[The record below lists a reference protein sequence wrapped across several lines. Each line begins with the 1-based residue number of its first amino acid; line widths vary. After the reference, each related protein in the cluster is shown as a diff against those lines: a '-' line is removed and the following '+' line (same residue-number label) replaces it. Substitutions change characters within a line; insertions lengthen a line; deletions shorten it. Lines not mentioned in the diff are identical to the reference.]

1 MLIIK
6 TRLSNLRQKIAVVEL
21 FGPIGSQ
28 IKSPAYEKIFSN
40 ILKDESVKA
49 LVLDVDS
56 PGGAVAASDYIYRS
70 VLKVGEKMPVVAN
83 IRGVGASGSYMIS
96 CAAQKI
102 VATPGAIIGSIGVI
116 SVRPVLQEL
125 LQRVGVS
132 VNVNK
137 SAPFKDMGAPWRE
150 ATPEEDQKMQ
160 ELIDYSFDEFVTLVA
175 KARNMDESAVR
186 EVATGEVYWASKAKE
201 LGLVDELG
209 DLDRAIDI
217 AVEMSGASRNP
228 VWFRPRRSLREMLFQ
243 PMAETVVE
251 SVAVEVERRM
261 WSGPIR

>member
-1 MLIIK
+1 MLIIRAK
-6 TRLSNLRQKIAVVEL
+6 FPKLRQKIAVVEL

-28 IKSPAYEKIFSN
+28 IKSPAYEKIFSG

-49 LVLDVDS
+49 VVLDVDS

-96 CAAQKI
+96 CGAQKI

-116 SVRPVLQEL
+116 SVRPALQEL
-125 LQRVGVS
+125 LQRVGVG
-132 VNVNK
+132 VTVNK
-137 SAPFKDMGAPWRE
+137 SGQFKDMGAPWRA

-160 ELIDYSFDEFVTLVA
+160 ELIDYSFNDFVALVA

-186 EVATGEVYWASKAKE
+186 EVATGEVFWASKAKE

-228 VWFRPRRSLREMLFQ
+228 VWFRPKRSLREMLFQ
-243 PMAETVVE
+243 PMSETLVE
-251 SVAVEVERRM
+251 AVAIEFERRM
-261 WSGPIR
+261 WGGSIR